1 MPAQLKNAAR
11 RIGGRIF
18 YLDLRIIQVIE
29 GDASSV
35 VGFTWQLWPALAIW
49 RSSRRSG
56 RPTERQALLLS
67 GDDLTDLDHAG
78 LRAALDRLE
87 QVDVWA
93 LAASRSLRDLAAGPI
108 GELISTAFRVMPRQP
123 RSMETVERLLAA
135 GEAIVKRK
143 RRLDRLTME
152 TVADEAG
159 VTRKRHIA
167 ILATS
172 MLLSCSACAG
182 CWPPSMSGYSCL

>member
-1 MPAQLKNAAR
+1 LLNKFLTVGRSMNLALIILSRSYRCGWVYVDAWHRLLQPFGRSLVRARDPGSHSPAQLKNAAR

-35 VGFTWQLWPALAIW
+35 
-49 RSSRRSG
+49 
-56 RPTERQALLLS
+56 
-67 GDDLTDLDHAG
+67 
-78 LRAALDRLE
+78 
-87 QVDVWA
+87 
-93 LAASRSLRDLAAGPI
+93 

-159 VTRKRHIA
+159 VTPQV
-167 ILATS
+167 
-172 MLLSCSACAG
+172 LSCSACAA
-182 CWPPSMSGYSCL
+182 CWPSSMSGYSRL